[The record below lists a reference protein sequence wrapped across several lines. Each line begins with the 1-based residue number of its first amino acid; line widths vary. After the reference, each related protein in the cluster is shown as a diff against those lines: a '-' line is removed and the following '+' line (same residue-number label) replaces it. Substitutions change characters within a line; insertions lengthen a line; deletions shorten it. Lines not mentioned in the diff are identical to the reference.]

1 MNITI
6 LGAGNV
12 ATQLSLAF
20 RKAGHS
26 IVQIFNR
33 SGEAGEML
41 AKTVGAEFVSDARHL
56 KDADIYLIA
65 VKDDAIADVASQLN
79 TNGKI
84 VAHTSGSKTKALLQF
99 CSPNYGV
106 FYPLQTLTKSS
117 KVAFSEVPILIEGSN
132 PETANKLE
140 ELAATLSKNIYKV
153 DEEQRQWIH
162 VAAVIANNFTNH
174 LFTLSEDLLKKH
186 GGDFNILKPLIF
198 KAMENLRESSP
209 ADLQTGPAMRKDKLT
224 IERHLSMLEEDK
236 SLQKIYELLNE
247 SITRRHMRL

>member
-20 RKAGHS
+20 RKAGHT

-33 SGEAGEML
+33 SGEAGELL
-41 AKTVGAEFVSDARHL
+41 AKTVGAEFVSDARKL

-65 VKDDAIADVASQLN
+65 VKDDAIADVASQLKVE
-79 TNGKI
+79 GKV
-84 VAHTSGSKTKALLQF
+84 VAHTSGSKTKDLLKF
-99 CSPNYGV
+99 CSANHGI

-117 KVAFSEVPILIEGSN
+117 KVTFSEVPILIEGS
-132 PETANKLE
+132 TQATTKKLE
-140 ELAATLSKNIYKV
+140 ELALTLSKNIHRV
-153 DEEQRQWIH
+153 DEQQRQWIH

-174 LFTLSEDLLKKH
+174 LFTLSEDLMKKH
-186 GGDFNILKPLIF
+186 GADFNILKPLIF
-198 KAMENLRESSP
+198 RAMENLRESSP

-224 IERHLSMLEEDK
+224 IERHLSMLNEDK
-236 SLQKIYELLNE
+236 QLQKLYELLNE
-247 SITRRHMRL
+247 SIIKRHMRL